1 MRSDRSPTAKT
12 EMEGLSESGAGD
24 GAMTVDDTELNDTG
38 PDAPVRTP
46 KGWFSRKSRARRW
59 ARRLFMAGV
68 LMGAVVAGG
77 FLWFADTVTSQRA
90 PDGVKADAI
99 VVLTGGYLRIE
110 QALGLLRD
118 GAGQR
123 LLISGAHPSTTPN
136 QIRKATQASS
146 DLFACCVDI
155 GYDALDTIGNANE
168 IARWIHDHR
177 YRSVLVVTN
186 NYHMPRS
193 LLELR
198 RADPVTEFIPYPVI
212 NADLTRR
219 AWFAEPD
226 TLRTMLAEYLK
237 VVLATLRDV
246 FGVEHG
252 TGLRTEEEL
261 SPAGAP
267 ARPPAQ

>member
-1 MRSDRSPTAKT
+1 MMTVHETDP
-12 EMEGLSESGAGD
+12 D
-24 GAMTVDDTELNDTG
+24 GARQ
-38 PDAPVRTP
+38 PDPPRKQA
-46 KGWFSRKSRARRW
+46 GWFSRRSRARRV
-59 ARRLFMAGV
+59 ARRLFMV
-68 LMGAVVAGG
+68 TILLGAVFAGG
-77 FLWFADTVTSQRA
+77 FLWFADTVTSQKA

-136 QIRKATQASS
+136 QIRKATQAST

-198 RADPVTEFIPYPVI
+198 RADPVTQFIPYPVI

-237 VVLATLRDV
+237 VVLAAMRDV
-246 FGVEHG
+246 FGVERG
-252 TGLRTEEEL
+252 TGLRTEEEV
-261 SPAGAP
+261 SRPAP
-267 ARPPAQ
+267 TRTTN